1 MHLSLNTLLA
11 IGSVLAWENTQA
23 ISPVAQ
29 PQRVASARIA
39 SPSQSATFVDPE
51 GDTDAIIEQ
60 LGTVDDF
67 REFLDKHC
75 SQRNVDGAG
84 DFIATFRQS
93 PEALQAQGWQGPC
106 NNLAEFSAHWAYVHG
121 GAPYIVSLCPPG
133 ITDKFSHP
141 WHQLAICQEPC
152 GRLLIFDNTT
162 LCEWDGS
169 LEEYVR
175 KEHPA
180 LVIAP
185 VGGVVPWK
193 QVRETFRARIL
204 EHVRGNTDEL
214 MIAELPRRS
223 ATQGPP
229 VMLAADIHDEGVP
242 R

>member
-11 IGSVLAWENTQA
+11 IGSVLAWENSQA
-23 ISPVAQ
+23 ISPVPQ
-29 PQRVASARIA
+29 PQRVAACPIV
-39 SPSQSATFVDPE
+39 SPSQGASFVDPD
-51 GDTDAIIEQ
+51 GDADAIIGQ
-60 LGTVDDF
+60 LSTVDDF
-67 REFLDKHC
+67 REFLSEHC
-75 SQRNVDGAG
+75 SQRNVDDAG

-93 PEALQAQGWQGPC
+93 PRELQAQGWQGPC

-133 ITDKFSHP
+133 ITEKFSRP
-141 WHQLAICQEPC
+141 WHQLAVCQESG
-152 GRLLIFDNTT
+152 GRLFVFDNTT

-169 LEEYVR
+169 LEEYIR

-204 EHVRGNTDEL
+204 EHLQGNVGEL
-214 MIAELPRRS
+214 LSAELPRR
-223 ATQGPP
+223 AAPHTPP
-229 VMLAADIHDEGVP
+229 IMLAADVQADDH